1 MLSYDD
7 LIGYL
12 PYELSE
18 EVIYQSSKEILTSM
32 FSQYNSENM
41 IRKLAAA
48 LSSVIFLPGDYIIYK
63 GDIGEEM
70 YFIAEGSVFELSE
83 DK

>member
-1 MLSYDD
+1 
-7 LIGYL
+7 
-12 PYELSE
+12 
-18 EVIYQSSKEILTSM
+18 
-32 FSQYNSENM
+32 M
-41 IRKLAAA
+41 IRKLAAV

-83 DK
+83 DKQTVISCLSRGAYFGEIAILIETAR